1 MKLTNNHGLPEPVYR
16 AILSFEKEYEDSHK
30 EYSDISVTSL
40 IGPPQ
45 INALLREHGDA
56 LEEDASERLYA
67 LDGQAIH
74 LLLEKGAADGDAIE
88 ERVTATIGPWEV
100 SGQFDRFDMIEG
112 VLQDYKN
119 IFVKEALFGLKE
131 SRVQQLNCLAELMR
145 LCGNRVNKLEA
156 FCKFRDH
163 SVVRADKDPSYPQL
177 PFIVVPVEMWPREKI
192 QEYMEERVQLH
203 KAAREGDYVPCSDD
217 DRWHQADKWAVM
229 KKGRKSALRVLDSH
243 EESIGWI
250 PVNVKD
256 GDLHK
261 VYINHRPGQDTRCDY
276 YCPVSS
282 VCPQKKG

>member
-1 MKLTNNHGLPEPVYR
+1 MKLTNNYGLPDPVYR
-16 AILSFEKEYEDSHK
+16 AILSFQQEYEDSHK
-30 EYSDISVTSL
+30 EYSDISVTTL

-45 INALLREHGDA
+45 INELLREHGD

-74 LLLEKGAADGDAIE
+74 LLLERGAGPGDSIE
-88 ERVTATIGPWEV
+88 ERITAAVGPWMV
-100 SGQFDRFDMIEG
+100 SGQYDRFNIHSG
-112 VLQDYKN
+112 LLQDYKN
-119 IFVKEALFGLKE
+119 VFVKEASFGLKE

-145 LCGNRVNKLEA
+145 RSGYEVKKLEA

-163 SVVRADKDPSYPQL
+163 SVVRAANDPSYPQRG
-177 PFIVVPVEMWPREKI
+177 FMVVPVEMWPREKAL
-192 QEYMEERVQLH
+192 EYMEERVLLH
-203 KAAREGDYVPCSDD
+203 KAARDGNYVPCSED